1 MRIGD
6 AKLQTAN
13 SGEIVG
19 KRIYELDES
28 ALIEDVC
35 SSASFKKFVHSK
47 MSWVDVD
54 PPGKIIKILAN
65 RQDRLRL
72 PCLPASHMSQSYA
85 RMDRSPSSRDMMP

>member
-1 MRIGD
+1 
-6 AKLQTAN
+6 
-13 SGEIVG
+13 
-19 KRIYELDES
+19 
-28 ALIEDVC
+28 VC

-72 PCLPASHMSQSYA
+72 PVLTGVTHAPSHTQGWIDLRRA
-85 RMDRSPSSRDMMP
+85 GI